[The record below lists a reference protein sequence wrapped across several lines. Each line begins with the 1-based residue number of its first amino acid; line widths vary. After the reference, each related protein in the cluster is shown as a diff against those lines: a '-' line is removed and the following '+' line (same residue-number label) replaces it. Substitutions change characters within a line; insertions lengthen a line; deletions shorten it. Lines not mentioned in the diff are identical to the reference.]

1 MTINVETGTGSATS
15 ESYASVSDSLT
26 YHTNRG
32 NATWATITTTQQEQ
46 ALRRA
51 TDYLEQVYSQAWQGY
66 RINSTQA
73 LSFPRYGVLTNGYV
87 LASNA
92 IPTLLINATCEL
104 ALKAAQGELLSDL
117 ERGVI
122 REKVGV
128 LEIEYDKYSPQSK
141 RYTAIDAMLR
151 PLLANQSSITA
162 ALLRA

>member
-26 YHTNRG
+26 YHANRG

-51 TDYLEQVYSQAWQGY
+51 TDYLEQVYSQAWQGL
-66 RINSTQA
+66 RINSTQS
-73 LSFPRYGVLTNGYV
+73 LSFPRHSVVINGYV
-87 LASNA
+87 TSSSA
-92 IPTLLINATCEL
+92 IPQLLINATCEL

-117 ERGVI
+117 ERGVV

-128 LEIEYDKYSPQSK
+128 LEVEYDRYSPEYT
-141 RYTAIDAMLR
+141 RYTSIENMIK
-151 PLLANQSSITA
+151 PLLANQSSISVG
-162 ALLRA
+162 LNRV